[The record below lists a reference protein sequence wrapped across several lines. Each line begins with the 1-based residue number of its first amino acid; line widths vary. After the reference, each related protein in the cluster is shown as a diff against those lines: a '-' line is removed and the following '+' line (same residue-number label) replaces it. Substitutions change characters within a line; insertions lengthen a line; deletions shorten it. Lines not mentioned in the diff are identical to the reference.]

1 MTVHPNLLAEP
12 VVSPWRELRNR
23 IPVLR
28 GRLVGTV
35 AGLVGIALAVPLIF
49 LPLYSV
55 SVPGGSPGSNFPQF
69 QQSFWSWGRIADTTP
84 GVGPQFDYRNDAA
97 LVFFV
102 VSLVVGV
109 VACVLYAVRRGPDG
123 RILGAVG
130 VAWVAAQVSADFVR
144 RVGEATSDY
153 YGNGDF
159 HFEVY
164 LGGQLQALAVVFLAV
179 AVGAIAWRPL
189 VALARAAWARAGWA
203 RAAWAWVVRL
213 VRRSTERARAS
224 EPEPEGP
231 PPRVGVATI
240 RDARPAYDEPGWHA
254 GEGVGFSDDPSSDP
268 DRFRPP
274 R

>member
-12 VVSPWRELRNR
+12 VVSPWRELRSR

-102 VSLVVGV
+102 ASLVVGV